1 MAKAS
6 VYIEPT
12 VVSYLTARP
21 TQDKIKSEKQRI
33 TREWWTKQRPLF
45 DCFISETVIQEISAG
60 EAVMAAKRLEA
71 VKEFRNLAAPE
82 AALILAKQM
91 VSLGVLPPKA
101 AVDALHIA
109 IAAAAGME
117 FLMTWNCTHIANAQI
132 ESRVRRLC
140 AESGMSFPV
149 ICTPEELMGA

>member
-12 VVSYLTARP
+12 IVSYLTARP
-21 TQDKIKSEKQRI
+21 TQDKIKAEKQRI
-33 TREWWTKQRPLF
+33 TREWWARQRPQF

-71 VKEFRNLAAPE
+71 VKEFRNIAATE
-82 AALILAKQM
+82 TALSLAKRI
-91 VSLGVLPPKA
+91 VHAGVLPPKA
-101 AVDALHIA
+101 AADALHIA
-109 IAAAAGME
+109 IAAAAGID
-117 FLMTWNCTHIANAQI
+117 FLLTWNCTHIANAQL
-132 ESRVRRLC
+132 EARVRRLC

>member
-12 VVSYLTARP
+12 IVSYLTARP
-21 TQDKIKSEKQRI
+21 TRDALKSEKQRI

-45 DCFISETVIQEISAG
+45 ECFISETVLQEISAG

-82 AALILAKQM
+82 TALALAKQM
-91 VSLGVLPPKA
+91 VNLGVLPPKA
-101 AVDALHIA
+101 AADALHIA

-117 FLMTWNCTHIANAQI
+117 FLLTWNCTHIANAQI
-132 ESRVRRLC
+132 EARVRRLC
-140 AESGMSFPV
+140 SDSGMSFPV